1 MVSGKKS
8 RGPYTTNPNSL
19 SNLPL
24 IFDTNNDA
32 NPNPSLISFE
42 IHALTPASYAKQYN
56 CSCSPNINKRKEK
69 MGGGERK
76 VYTLAQISEHNSRK
90 DCWLVIEGR
99 VCMYVIFMF
108 THSSWLLGSL
118 LFLSRIWISGRFC
131 IWIWSYNF
139 SYYYYYY
146 LCLIMISTSALYG
159 WDLKLT

>member
-118 LFLSRIWISGRFC
+118 LFFFHGFGSQQILH
-131 IWIWSYNF
+131 
-139 SYYYYYY
+139 
-146 LCLIMISTSALYG
+146 L
-159 WDLKLT
+159 DLELQFFLLLLFMFNND

>member
-24 IFDTNNDA
+24 IFDTNNDT

-42 IHALTPASYAKQYN
+42 IHALTPATYTKQYH

-118 LFLSRIWISGRFC
+118 LFSF
-131 IWIWSYNF
+131 
-139 SYYYYYY
+139 
-146 LCLIMISTSALYG
+146 T
-159 WDLKLT
+159 DLDLRQILHLDLELQFFLLLLFMFNND

>member
-1 MVSGKKS
+1 MA
-8 RGPYTTNPNSL
+8 YTTNPNSL

-42 IHALTPASYAKQYN
+42 IHALTPASCTKQYN

-99 VCMYVIFMF
+99 VCMYVCHIHVHTLIMAIGFSSFFFHGFGSQQILHLDLELQFFLLLLFMF
-108 THSSWLLGSL
+108 
-118 LFLSRIWISGRFC
+118 
-131 IWIWSYNF
+131 NN
-139 SYYYYYY
+139 
-146 LCLIMISTSALYG
+146 
-159 WDLKLT
+159 D

>member
-24 IFDTNNDA
+24 IFDTNNDT

-42 IHALTPASYAKQYN
+42 IHALTPATYTKQYH

-118 LFLSRIWISGRFC
+118 LFSF
-131 IWIWSYNF
+131 
-139 SYYYYYY
+139 
-146 LCLIMISTSALYG
+146 T
-159 WDLKLT
+159 DLDLRQILHLDLEQQFFLLLLFMFNND